1 MSATR
6 TNLTGEAA
14 RGTETRPAE
23 ATFARRTT
31 NQQRDNPSHKNFS
44 AEQEMLDRKQDYFKQ
59 N

>member
-14 RGTETRPAE
+14 RGTETRPAA
-23 ATFARRTT
+23 ATFARRKT
-31 NQQRDNPSHKNFS
+31 NQLRENPSHKNFS
-44 AEQEMLDRKQDYFKQ
+44 AEQEMLDGEQDYFMQ